1 MWRGDAHLHRIS
13 THVQLMGRRKEDKI
27 CKFIRPWFRP
37 RFDWSIELAG
47 RIDANQKGKMKGFF
61 FFFFSFSFSTPSTPS
76 TLSTPSPPAPSL
88 GLIGYSK
95 RIINGGNIADFLL
108 SLHPPP
114 PPLHSPCPSHSSPSP
129 RLKDQS
135 GRRRW
140 RKGGR
145 EGGLMLFCRWGYKEG
160 KG

>member
-47 RIDANQKGKMKGFF
+47 RIGANQKGKMKGFF
-61 FFFFSFSFSTPSTPS
+61 FFFFSFSFSTPS

-114 PPLHSPCPSHSSPSP
+114 PLSTPPVPPTPLHRPGS
-129 RLKDQS
+129 RI
-135 GRRRW
+135 RV
-140 RKGGR
+140 
-145 EGGLMLFCRWGYKEG
+145 EGGDGGKEEEKEG
-160 KG
+160 